1 MFCASVVEIGT
12 EVLEKILNLNIVNVF
27 LLLSHLEKKLW
38 PFISINRDLF
48 YQSMFCAKF
57 GRNCPNGSGE
67 DINVKILQ
75 THRQTADNRLIGKAK
90 MN

>member
-67 DINVKILQ
+67 EDKNVKILQ
-75 THRQTADNRLIGKAK
+75 THRQTADNR
-90 MN
+90 

>member
-38 PFISINRDLF
+38 PFISINRDMF

-57 GRNCPNGSGE
+57 GRNWPSSSGE
-67 DINVKILQ
+67 EDEIVKSLR
-75 THRQTADNRLIGKAK
+75 TDKQTADSR
-90 MN
+90 